1 AMAQLEADGTFTK
14 ISDKW
19 FGVDVTT
26 PIK

>member
-1 AMAQLEADGTFTK
+1 MTQLEADGTFAK

-19 FGVDVTT
+19 FGIDVSK